1 MLADAVLD
9 SFTTLT
15 IPMAHLSLGGR
26 GGEEQNKKTREVG
39 EDLLG
44 RALVACS
51 GRGLRKKKWVTK
63 VYEINNKHF
72 K

>member
-1 MLADAVLD
+1 
-9 SFTTLT
+9 
-15 IPMAHLSLGGR
+15 MAHLSLGGR